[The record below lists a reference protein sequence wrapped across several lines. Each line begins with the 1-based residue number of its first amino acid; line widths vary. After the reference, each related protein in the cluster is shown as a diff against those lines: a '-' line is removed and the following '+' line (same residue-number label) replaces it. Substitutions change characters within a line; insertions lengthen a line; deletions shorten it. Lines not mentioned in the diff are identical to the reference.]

1 MAAAFAIRV
10 HNICGKRQGNVREA
24 LVSTA
29 TQDGIVVRLCLRIT
43 GPKFL
48 NLSLS
53 LFLCLA
59 LPLSPSVSLSVF
71 ICMCPLS
78 VWLSLSHT
86 HKVTHTYTIS
96 LSLSVCLSFS
106 LSLCPTSHIY
116 VFKYVNGHLK
126 TQFGSPS
133 RAL

>member
-1 MAAAFAIRV
+1 MPAAFAIRV

-71 ICMCPLS
+71 ICICPLS
-78 VWLSLSHT
+78 VWLSLTHT
-86 HKVTHTYTIS
+86 HIKLHTHTRS
-96 LSLSVCLSFS
+96 RCRSLSVS
-106 LSLCPTSHIY
+106 LSPCLYAQPPTFMY
-116 VFKYVNGHLK
+116 L
-126 TQFGSPS
+126 
-133 RAL
+133 RM